1 MENSRKKLLMP
12 RSNVRFEIFSKN
24 CKYFY
29 DFSYLLAKDLGVG
42 ICGQIVVGPESQS
55 DLEFG
60 LVWDMPIVNFH
71 MKTKEYSK
79 YYTKYF
85 GKSGEAGPT
94 ISEYAFQNYPHW
106 ENLIDEWQRPILEDA
121 ALPDWY
127 KSAIFNEMYFIA
139 DGGSVWLNVDS
150 SFDQDLAFDDPRR
163 AYGRFA
169 YLEGHEYRMYN
180 TYDVHFYASHALVG
194 LWPNLQVSMQYD
206 YKDAVTA
213 EINDER
219 KHLYDGKIAAR
230 KIKDSVPH
238 DLGDPNEEP
247 FILINAYPVHD
258 VSAWRDLNIKFV
270 LQVYR
275 DFYVLNNLA
284 QLNADKA
291 SRFSSIEFI
300 DKESMFELYI
310 QDNRNKDADSI
321 KKENRKSATMYINET
336 NGKVYLMDAMTY
348 LKAMYPVCK
357 GVMEKCI
364 EWDTDGDGLIE
375 NNKTADQTYD
385 TWVMDGPR

>member
-1 MENSRKKLLMP
+1 ML
-12 RSNVRFEIFSKN
+12 IFA
-24 CKYFY
+24 
-29 DFSYLLAKDLGVG
+29 AKDLGVA
-42 ICGQIVVGPESQS
+42 ISGQVSLGPESQT
-55 DLEFG
+55 DLEFA

-71 MKTKEYSK
+71 NKTKEYSK

-85 GKSGEAGPT
+85 GKSGDAGPV
-94 ISEYAFQNYPHW
+94 ISDYALQHFSHW
-106 ENLIDEWQRPILEDA
+106 ENLIDEWQRPILEDT

-139 DGGSVWLNVDS
+139 DGGTVWLNVDS
-150 SFDQDLAFDDPRR
+150 SFGQDLSYDDPRR

-180 TYDVHFYASHALVG
+180 TYDVHFYASHALAS
-194 LWPNLQVSMQYD
+194 LWPNLQVSLQYD
-206 YKDAVTA
+206 YKDAVAA

-219 KHLYDGKIAAR
+219 KHLFCGKFAPR
-230 KIKDSVPH
+230 KVKDTVPH
-238 DLGDPNEEP
+238 DLGDPWEEP
-247 FILINAYPVHD
+247 FDLINAYPVHD

-275 DFYVLNNLA
+275 DFHVLKNFA
-284 QLNADKA
+284 QMNAEKA

-310 QDNRNKDADSI
+310 QDNRNKDAESI
-321 KKENRKSATMYINET
+321 KKENRKSASMYINET
-336 NGKVYLMDAMTY
+336 NGKVYLMDAMAY

-357 GVMEKCI
+357 AVMEKSI

-385 TWVMDGPR
+385 TWVMDGPRLV